1 MIVNKA
7 AIQAAFISIK
17 TIFNKTFE
25 AHESQYEKTTT
36 VVPSSTKTED
46 YTWFGNFP
54 RMRKWIGEKVL
65 NRLSASK
72 YSLTNEDFEVTIE
85 VDRNDIEDDKMG
97 QYSIQA
103 RDGGQAAKELPD
115 DLINMAKDKAFIN
128 FCYDGQ
134 FFYDTDHPVFNPDTQ
149 EDDSVSNKLTTVLS
163 WANLAAADASLGAA
177 IIMMSGYK
185 DEHGRKLKIVPDTL
199 EVPSTLATAAR
210 MLATS
215 EKFADDTINPYFG
228 QITNII
234 VNPGLTSNTQWML
247 HCTSRPIK
255 PFLFQNR
262 KAPVFVSQTDLN
274 SDDVFSKKKLKFGA
288 EARAAAG
295 YTLWQLSVGST
306 GTG

>member
-1 MIVNKA
+1 MIVNKQ
-7 AIQAAFISIK
+7 AIQAAFKNIK
-17 TIFNKTFE
+17 TIFNKAFE
-25 AHESQYEKTTT
+25 NHESQFEKTTT
-36 VVPSSTKTED
+36 VVPSNTKTED

-72 YSLTNEDFEVTIE
+72 YSLTNDDFEVTIE
-85 VDRNDIEDDKMG
+85 VDRNDIDDDKMG
-97 QYSIQA
+97 QYSVQA

-115 DLINMAKDKAFIN
+115 DLVNEAKNKAFETP
-128 FCYDGQ
+128 CYDKQ
-134 FFYDTDHPVFNPDTQ
+134 FFYDTDHPVYNPKTG
-149 EDDSVSNKLTTVLS
+149 EDESVSNKLTAPLS
-163 WANLAAADASLGAA
+163 WANLPEAEASLGKA
-177 IIMMSGYK
+177 IEMMTSHK

-199 EVPSTLATAAR
+199 EVPQTLATAAC
-210 MLATS
+210 MLNTS
-215 EKFADDTINPYFG
+215 DKLADGTVNPFKG

-234 VNPGLTSNTQWML
+234 VNPGLDSNTAWML

-255 PFLFQNR
+255 PFLYQLR
-262 KAPVFVSQTDLN
+262 KAATFVSQTDLN

-306 GTG
+306 GQG